1 MSDNHTKRQLTPEE
15 QREFAAL
22 KSEAEFE
29 EFIIKKGLS
38 FSDTEKALILEHFKT
53 GKLPLADEQLE
64 DVAGGFAFYFPGF
77 ACDRC
82 GKPMGQCIC

>member
-1 MSDNHTKRQLTPEE
+1 MSDNQTNRRLTPEE

-22 KSEAEFE
+22 KTEAEFE
-29 EFIIKKGLS
+29 EFITKKGL
-38 FSDTEKALILEHFKT
+38 FLSDSEKALVLEHYKT
-53 GKLPLADEQLE
+53 GKLPLSSEQLN

-82 GKPMGQCIC
+82 GKPTSQCIC